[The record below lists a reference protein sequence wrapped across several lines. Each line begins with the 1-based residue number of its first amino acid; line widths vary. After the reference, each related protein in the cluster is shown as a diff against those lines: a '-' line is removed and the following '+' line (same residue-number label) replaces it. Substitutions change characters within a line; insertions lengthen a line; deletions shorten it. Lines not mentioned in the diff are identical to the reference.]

1 MVSPSAGTITQ
12 MLSLDHPFWIVVAA
26 VVLTLAVSYWRA
38 IQTQFDI
45 KLLAF
50 RARRED
56 EVPPVFFAGDPV
68 LFEISAGDADV
79 KGNVELLQ
87 ISPDGSFSLRKT
99 FRGSPTRTRMSTPVM
114 VVPGRYRLQVVWR
127 PSAARE
133 RRALEPG
140 EDAAEPEYLRITDE
154 DQMTF
159 GERVMR
165 SLAWVVRW
173 VSPSTADKL
182 EPKQRPVTP
191 SCTCDFFVHAPPL
204 RAGART
210 AVDSSLE
217 VLKLED
223 NGKTRSDVFKNLKW
237 DEFPLQVHP
246 SAGKAL
252 VLPCGEGILV
262 DVQCSPHLSNTEGRP
277 RGFKSAVVLRWCGDD
292 ASEPETWQAAIKQ
305 GRSRNVTKDHDAEG
319 GPLLEFGTEG
329 GMFASAV
336 PTVSR
341 PGRWQ
346 LGFVVQLLSGWE
358 PIATNP
364 IIVLAPEIGL
374 DSGPTTESLSKANQ
388 VWWGQPL
395 RFQALTS
402 ESNAG
407 DRVVLVRQTEAAW
420 RSSSAPAPPPRAA
433 LSYTGADHHRVSKEA
448 LASVAFPTSELG
460 CAEFEVAAD
469 ARREDLSRVVL
480 PADPAPLSLGRK
492 RLSLTLSGA
501 AAATQPGHYLAF
513 YLRYDAMRKGPCTST
528 SRLVVGKKVI
538 LSDAPSSIVY
548 PACMDALVA
557 SSMLEARG
565 PRIFAAD
572 TRGIYVQDD
581 RQLWPEKSASETATS
596 VIGPLHALLCD
607 GVVSVPWGA
616 AVTACFKA
624 SPLASKSDSVKV
636 WRISHPG
643 SAVSASGRIFA
654 AMGPTAPKSSDS
666 LAEEPGTGMCALQV
680 ALASS
685 AQALG
690 HSRFV
695 PLGLPFPGLFRLSY
709 CIDDRGRAAVVEHSA
724 PCVALGPSLLP
735 LVDSAVVS
743 AAVGDS
749 TSARGTSV
757 PIGRLIPANA
767 ASWLAA
773 SSEAPAPL
781 VVKRALQFRASGAPA
796 GGAAGSG
803 APAEPW
809 SVDEPASAA
818 AAASTAAAGAARA
831 AASGMEAQSQ
841 TSASLVAADVGPAL
855 ICRTARQDL
864 VPEPFFGEGV
874 KVRWR
879 ASCWRSARDFV
890 ALVPLG
896 QDVSSPQAIRLPLP
910 APSPVSDMDLRSTI
924 ASSLAATGC
933 VVGETP
939 RLQVLAQIDNAW
951 WEHGDLTFADEQ
963 APKLPGEW
971 QFVYVCHPAGSAAG
985 GPAEAARSLPFNVRP
1000 PVLDLYLP
1008 GAGASA
1014 DAARDADKGAAAVAP
1029 APSVAPVAC
1038 PARLDVRYTTRP
1050 LPAAGWFGSKRNEYI
1065 GVARDGEAPRAGAST
1080 HCYKAVPSE
1089 GSGVLSFGPSE
1100 LPNERG
1106 QYQMVYF
1113 KQTWVGGLTVVS
1125 RSSMKFSMEPS
1136 ADQSSLEL
1144 RLLSDACPRSVVSLR
1159 RGPDSGS
1166 DHGRSPE
1173 LVRDVHRSSPELVR
1187 GVHRSSPDGSVASAL
1202 QEDASLDDSASVVS
1216 RHSRAQPLP
1225 HTARPASPPALA
1237 VGHFDTSGLDSVV
1250 RGTRA
1255 LRAEPFAVAKAR
1267 EWMRLG
1273 STATEVMEQLVA
1285 SGVSHQE
1292 AQEAV
1297 RAVSVTGASEHSAPG
1312 TGTQGQTRVAQ
1323 PDAEMQPDADRAHL
1337 ATRSEVRDAG
1347 RLVGPRPRGPPRG
1360 PRPGQPARPARP
1372 GHSARPVRPGRPA
1385 RPVRP
1390 GRTARPVRP
1399 GRTARPVRSAMGA
1412 ARGGPSGRPE
1422 VVRPSVHPGPAGD
1435 GLAAQLARAAA
1446 QREKRVAEDGPQV
1459 TSPSEPADDGHGS
1472 GQAASPSP
1480 GPLSMIEQVA
1490 LRAKARQER
1499 VDAAAVAA
1507 EATSG
1512 AASASAAG
1520 TGAGGA
1526 AFREQAAP
1534 APGGPSGSTRPL
1546 TLTAQRAQ
1554 SIELGLSSLKRSVP
1568 AYGSASGGAADRAR
1582 SLISALESFSLGEL
1596 GGQEGIAMIIKVL
1609 PSPSESA
1616 AIASTGLSTESNG
1629 GLGEEGRA
1637 LLEALGGHS
1646 RCLTDVAQLC
1656 ELAMSIPE
1664 AAEELAAAAEANAAA
1679 ATVLS
1684 GSRGLREFLAALGA
1698 SLSAEHGSGS
1708 LDDEEAGRNWVSGF
1722 SMSALPPA
1730 SKIAKVLLSLGP
1742 DALEQPPEARCS
1754 DSPVY
1759 WYVSAQPTLRTRRS
1773 ISQADDLA
1781 LARMKTAMTNAAKLS
1796 ARIVASGLPA
1806 AAEAARAVE
1815 SAATKAAASLSQAL
1829 DAFKALSP
1837 AGSGAAVLEG
1847 MRALALSVLPAAV
1860 RKARSDASR
1869 GQASAAAAASSPAA
1883 SSAAS
1888 AQTPAIP
1895 LSVSQMNVGLK
1906 AALDARRMAMRGRGA
1921 DHDSDDGWSSDDSLD
1936 T

>member
-87 ISPDGSFSLRKT
+87 MSPDGSFSLKKT

-420 RSSSAPAPPPRAA
+420 RSSSARAPTPLRAA

-1125 RSSMKFSMEPS
+1125 RSSVKFSMEPS

-1225 HTARPASPPALA
+1225 HTTRPASPPALA

-1297 RAVSVTGASEHSAPG
+1297 GA
-1312 TGTQGQTRVAQ
+1312 
-1323 PDAEMQPDADRAHL
+1323 
-1337 ATRSEVRDAG
+1337 
-1347 RLVGPRPRGPPRG
+1347 
-1360 PRPGQPARPARP
+1360 
-1372 GHSARPVRPGRPA
+1372 
-1385 RPVRP
+1385 
-1390 GRTARPVRP
+1390 
-1399 GRTARPVRSAMGA
+1399 
-1412 ARGGPSGRPE
+1412 
-1422 VVRPSVHPGPAGD
+1422 
-1435 GLAAQLARAAA
+1435 LARAAA

-1759 WYVSAQPTLRTRRS
+1759 WYVSAQPALRTRRS

>member
-1 MVSPSAGTITQ
+1 MARPGRCYRTSRGTMVSPSAGTITQ

-87 ISPDGSFSLRKT
+87 MSPDGSFSLKKT

-420 RSSSAPAPPPRAA
+420 RSSSARAPTPLRAA

-709 CIDDRGRAAVVEHSA
+709 CIDDRGDR
-724 PCVALGPSLLP
+724 
-735 LVDSAVVS
+735 
-743 AAVGDS
+743 
-749 TSARGTSV
+749 
-757 PIGRLIPANA
+757 
-767 ASWLAA
+767 
-773 SSEAPAPL
+773 
-781 VVKRALQFRASGAPA
+781 K
-796 GGAAGSG
+796 
-803 APAEPW
+803 
-809 SVDEPASAA
+809 
-818 AAASTAAAGAARA
+818 
-831 AASGMEAQSQ
+831 
-841 TSASLVAADVGPAL
+841 
-855 ICRTARQDL
+855 
-864 VPEPFFGEGV
+864 
-874 KVRWR
+874 
-879 ASCWRSARDFV
+879 
-890 ALVPLG
+890 
-896 QDVSSPQAIRLPLP
+896 
-910 APSPVSDMDLRSTI
+910 
-924 ASSLAATGC
+924 
-933 VVGETP
+933 
-939 RLQVLAQIDNAW
+939 
-951 WEHGDLTFADEQ
+951 
-963 APKLPGEW
+963 
-971 QFVYVCHPAGSAAG
+971 
-985 GPAEAARSLPFNVRP
+985 
-1000 PVLDLYLP
+1000 
-1008 GAGASA
+1008 
-1014 DAARDADKGAAAVAP
+1014 
-1029 APSVAPVAC
+1029 
-1038 PARLDVRYTTRP
+1038 
-1050 LPAAGWFGSKRNEYI
+1050 
-1065 GVARDGEAPRAGAST
+1065 
-1080 HCYKAVPSE
+1080 
-1089 GSGVLSFGPSE
+1089 
-1100 LPNERG
+1100 
-1106 QYQMVYF
+1106 
-1113 KQTWVGGLTVVS
+1113 
-1125 RSSMKFSMEPS
+1125 
-1136 ADQSSLEL
+1136 
-1144 RLLSDACPRSVVSLR
+1144 SVV
-1159 RGPDSGS
+1159 
-1166 DHGRSPE
+1166 
-1173 LVRDVHRSSPELVR
+1173 
-1187 GVHRSSPDGSVASAL
+1187 
-1202 QEDASLDDSASVVS
+1202 
-1216 RHSRAQPLP
+1216 
-1225 HTARPASPPALA
+1225 
-1237 VGHFDTSGLDSVV
+1237 
-1250 RGTRA
+1250 
-1255 LRAEPFAVAKAR
+1255 
-1267 EWMRLG
+1267 
-1273 STATEVMEQLVA
+1273 
-1285 SGVSHQE
+1285 
-1292 AQEAV
+1292 
-1297 RAVSVTGASEHSAPG
+1297 
-1312 TGTQGQTRVAQ
+1312 
-1323 PDAEMQPDADRAHL
+1323 
-1337 ATRSEVRDAG
+1337 
-1347 RLVGPRPRGPPRG
+1347 
-1360 PRPGQPARPARP
+1360 
-1372 GHSARPVRPGRPA
+1372 
-1385 RPVRP
+1385 
-1390 GRTARPVRP
+1390 
-1399 GRTARPVRSAMGA
+1399 
-1412 ARGGPSGRPE
+1412 
-1422 VVRPSVHPGPAGD
+1422 
-1435 GLAAQLARAAA
+1435 
-1446 QREKRVAEDGPQV
+1446 
-1459 TSPSEPADDGHGS
+1459 
-1472 GQAASPSP
+1472 
-1480 GPLSMIEQVA
+1480 
-1490 LRAKARQER
+1490 
-1499 VDAAAVAA
+1499 
-1507 EATSG
+1507 
-1512 AASASAAG
+1512 
-1520 TGAGGA
+1520 
-1526 AFREQAAP
+1526 
-1534 APGGPSGSTRPL
+1534 
-1546 TLTAQRAQ
+1546 
-1554 SIELGLSSLKRSVP
+1554 
-1568 AYGSASGGAADRAR
+1568 
-1582 SLISALESFSLGEL
+1582 
-1596 GGQEGIAMIIKVL
+1596 
-1609 PSPSESA
+1609 
-1616 AIASTGLSTESNG
+1616 
-1629 GLGEEGRA
+1629 
-1637 LLEALGGHS
+1637 
-1646 RCLTDVAQLC
+1646 
-1656 ELAMSIPE
+1656 
-1664 AAEELAAAAEANAAA
+1664 
-1679 ATVLS
+1679 
-1684 GSRGLREFLAALGA
+1684 
-1698 SLSAEHGSGS
+1698 
-1708 LDDEEAGRNWVSGF
+1708 
-1722 SMSALPPA
+1722 
-1730 SKIAKVLLSLGP
+1730 
-1742 DALEQPPEARCS
+1742 
-1754 DSPVY
+1754 
-1759 WYVSAQPTLRTRRS
+1759 
-1773 ISQADDLA
+1773 
-1781 LARMKTAMTNAAKLS
+1781 
-1796 ARIVASGLPA
+1796 
-1806 AAEAARAVE
+1806 
-1815 SAATKAAASLSQAL
+1815 
-1829 DAFKALSP
+1829 
-1837 AGSGAAVLEG
+1837 
-1847 MRALALSVLPAAV
+1847 
-1860 RKARSDASR
+1860 
-1869 GQASAAAAASSPAA
+1869 
-1883 SSAAS
+1883 
-1888 AQTPAIP
+1888 
-1895 LSVSQMNVGLK
+1895 
-1906 AALDARRMAMRGRGA
+1906 
-1921 DHDSDDGWSSDDSLD
+1921 
-1936 T
+1936 